1 MKKLEKIW
9 WTFLTI
15 AALGIVLFWVFGFNG
30 HKDAAA
36 VSFATAGVAAWVALS
51 AAGLWHLRRR
61 RSFF

>member
-1 MKKLEKIW
+1 M
-9 WTFLTI
+9 TI

-30 HKDAAA
+30 HEDAAA
-36 VSFATAGVAAWVALS
+36 VSFATAGVAAGVALS